1 MAQISKRQL
10 GRKLELKVYD
20 SFWRVIAN
28 IKNREEV
35 SDFFSDCLTR
45 TERVYLAKRMAIAV
59 LLSKG
64 YDYRSISNML
74 KVSTGTVGR
83 VASKIEEKGW
93 KLFVRK
99 LEGLE
104 DWDKFWH
111 DMEKLLMRFTGAGR
125 RMFLSGEEIE
135 GIVRKHKRLSS

>member
-1 MAQISKRQL
+1 MSQISKRQL
-10 GRKLELKVYD
+10 GRKLELKIYD

-28 IKNREEV
+28 IKKREEV
-35 SDFFSDCLTR
+35 SDFFSDCLTP

-83 VASKIEEKGW
+83 VASKIKERGW
-93 KLFVRK
+93 KLFVKK

-111 DMEKLLMRFTGAGR
+111 DMEKLLVRFTGAGR
-125 RMFLSGEEIE
+125 RMFLPGEELE
-135 GIVRKHKRLSS
+135 GIIKKHKR

>member
-1 MAQISKRQL
+1 MNGTN
-10 GRKLELKVYD
+10 GRVGIGTNTSQNILN
-20 SFWRVIAN
+20 VIGDINATT
-28 IKNREEV
+28 IVWSEGKN
-35 SDFFSDCLTR
+35 
-45 TERVYLAKRMAIAV
+45 
-59 LLSKG
+59 LSKG

-111 DMEKLLMRFTGAGR
+111 DMEKLLMRSTGAGR
-125 RMFLSGEEIE
+125 RMFLSEEEIE